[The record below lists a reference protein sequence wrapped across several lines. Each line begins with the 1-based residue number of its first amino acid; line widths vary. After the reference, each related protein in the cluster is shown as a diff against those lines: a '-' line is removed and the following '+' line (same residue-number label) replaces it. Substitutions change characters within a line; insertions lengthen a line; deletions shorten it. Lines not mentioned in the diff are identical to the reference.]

1 MRTTVRVF
9 CLLALCLL
17 LALPTLAQDAAA
29 PIIVLNEGGIFAV
42 SPEDGSS
49 QMLVAAPDDF
59 AVLREETGDPV
70 RVFSADWLSPDGQL
84 LAYRTLLPAKSHE
97 LTVLD
102 IASGAL
108 ATVSLPDPGYVESV
122 AWSPDGTQLAVVGQD
137 IRENQAA
144 GWWLNIFERDA
155 WDTAVVATR
164 LTSPDYAMSRRVFM
178 MADAAV
184 LVDHGIQSPRIV
196 LTMLDSTGETQQQ
209 IDLNMNQFPDL
220 NLYLNTPLNPL
231 LVDDQHQFGLTRQ
244 NTDELA
250 FVASLDTAEVSEYD
264 YGYFPALVSS
274 LAPDT
279 SLRVSYSQNN
289 GDSTMLLI
297 RDANGDYLGEIDRVR
312 TYAFGI
318 TNDNDGS
325 THVVS
330 PDGQTLAWL
339 DGDQLMLWR
348 DGESQPLGVTAQ
360 ALAWGPPLNTLVEDK
375 AWLLG

>member
-1 MRTTVRVF
+1 MRAIMRVF
-9 CLLALCLL
+9 CLLAVCLL
-17 LALPTLAQDAAA
+17 LALPTLAQDEIA
-29 PIIVLNEGGIFAV
+29 PIIVLNEGGIYAV
-42 SPEDGSS
+42 SPDDGST
-49 QMLVAAPDDF
+49 QALVAAPEEY
-59 AVLREETGDPV
+59 AALRQETGDPV

-84 LAYRTLLPAKSHE
+84 LVYRTLLPEMRHT

-102 IASGAL
+102 IASGAGT
-108 ATVSLPDPGYVESV
+108 TVALPEPSYVESV
-122 AWSPDGTQLAVVGQD
+122 AWSPDGARLAVVGQD

-144 GWWLNIFERDA
+144 GWWLNVFERDA
-155 WDTAVVATR
+155 WDSAVVTAR

-178 MADAAV
+178 TPDGIV
-184 LVDHGIQSPRIV
+184 LYDHGIQSPRIMLNV
-196 LTMLDSTGETQQQ
+196 LDEAGETRHQ
-209 IDLNMNQFPDL
+209 IDLDTARLPEL

-231 LVDDQHQFGLTRQ
+231 LVDNQYQFGLTRQ
-244 NTDELA
+244 STDELA
-250 FVASLDTAEVSEYD
+250 FVASFDTGDITEYD
-264 YGYFPALVSS
+264 FGYFPALVSA

-289 GDSTMLLI
+289 GDNTLLLI
-297 RDANGDYLGEIDRVR
+297 RDANGDYVGDIDGVR

-318 TNDNDGS
+318 ANDNAGS

-360 ALAWGPPLNTLVEDK
+360 ALAWALPLYVPVEDL